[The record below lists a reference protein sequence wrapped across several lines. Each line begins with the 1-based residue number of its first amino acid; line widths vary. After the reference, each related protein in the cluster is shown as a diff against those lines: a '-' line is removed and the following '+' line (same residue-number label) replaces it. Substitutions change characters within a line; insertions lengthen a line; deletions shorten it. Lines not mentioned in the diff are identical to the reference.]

1 MKREQETN
9 KYITQQIVVYKTTK
23 KLLELNEKLKIANVE
38 NYAHIHAD
46 GDMNENGR
54 KQRSCIGMK
63 LQDYSKK
70 GNTIIVTA
78 NISPEEACVNRGEK
92 VFEFEQMKIFGEPDK
107 NGNSKVTK
115 LTIKRNTIGS
125 DGKVRKLPW
134 YIQIENGV
142 GIKIKSQTGGSI
154 MKSGSYQKG
163 NMVFIN
169 LSDIDFY
176 KLFYRTVRYVHVWEL
191 LVGNFL
197 LNEGRTLREE
207 QVAAWLASQGA

>member
-78 NISPEEACVNRGEK
+78 DRGEK